1 MFETN
6 TYEAILQRLLD
17 RIPDTMDKRE
27 GAVIYDALAPAA
39 IELNLAYI
47 ALEYLLKQIF
57 ADTADREYLVRQA
70 CERDVI
76 PHAAQA
82 AVWRGQFEPTA
93 LEIWEGTRF
102 NHDNLNFSV
111 IEKMEDGIYRLVCE
125 TPGSVGNNAAGQLV
139 PIEYISGLQKAE
151 LVELLNPGTDEE
163 ETEAFRNRYLTI
175 LRKPATSGNKYD
187 YYNWA
192 MECEGVGAVRVFP
205 LADGPG
211 TVKVV
216 LTDSQKTGATE
227 ELCEQV
233 YAHIEQK
240 RPIGP
245 KVAVVSAEEI
255 AVGVRAKV
263 VLQSGYNLGIVQ
275 TAFQKSLSEYL
286 SGHAFEIG
294 YISRAK
300 IIHLLMETEGIE
312 DCLCLLING
321 TENGI
326 VLTDGQIAV
335 AGEIVLEVN
344 VR

>member
-1 MFETN
+1 MFEAN

-39 IELNLAYI
+39 IELNLAYT

-70 CERDVI
+70 WERDVI

-82 AVWRGQFEPTA
+82 AVWRGKFEPA
-93 LEIWEGTRF
+93 ELEIREGARF
-102 NHDNLNFSV
+102 NHDKLNFA
-111 IEKMEDGIYRLVCE
+111 ITKKIEDGIYRLVCE
-125 TPGSVGNNAAGQLV
+125 TSGSVGNNAAGQLV

-151 LVELLNPGTDEE
+151 LVELLEPGTDEE

-192 MECEGVGAVRVFP
+192 MECEGVGAARVFP

-211 TVKVV
+211 TVKIVII
-216 LTDSQKTGATE
+216 DSEKTGAAET
-227 ELCEQV
+227 LCKQV
-233 YAHIEQK
+233 HSHIEQK

-245 KVAVVSAEEI
+245 EVSVVSAEEI
-255 AVGVRAKV
+255 PVGIRAKII
-263 VLQSGYNLGIVQ
+263 LKSGCHLGTVQ
-275 TAFQKSLSEYL
+275 TAFREALSEYL

-300 IIHLLMETEGIE
+300 VIHLLMETEGIE
-312 DCLCLLING
+312 DCLSLLING
-321 TENGI
+321 AENGI
-326 VLTDGQIAV
+326 ELTDEQIAV
-335 AGEIVLEVN
+335 AGEIILEVN
-344 VR
+344 VL

>member
-57 ADTADREYLVRQA
+57 ADTADREYLIRQA
-70 CERDVI
+70 WERDVT
-76 PHAAQA
+76 PHKARVAT
-82 AVWRGQFEPTA
+82 WRGQFEPAA
-93 LEIWEGTRF
+93 LEIREGTRF
-102 NHDNLNFSV
+102 NHDNLNFTV

-151 LVELLNPGTDEE
+151 LTELLKAGTDEE
-163 ETEAFRNRYLTI
+163 ETEAFRDRYLTI

-216 LTDSQKTGATE
+216 ITDSEKTGATE
-227 ELCEQV
+227 SLCEQV
-233 YAHIEQK
+233 YAYIEQK

-245 KVAVVSAEEI
+245 KVSVVSAEEVP
-255 AVGVRAKV
+255 VGIRTQI
-263 VLQSGYNLGIVQ
+263 VLQGGYNLGAVQ
-275 TAFQKSLSEYL
+275 AAFREALSEYL

-300 IIHLLMETEGIE
+300 VLHLLMETEGIE
-312 DCLCLLING
+312 DCQSLLING
-321 TENGI
+321 EEKGI
-326 VLTDGQIAV
+326 ELTDEQIAV